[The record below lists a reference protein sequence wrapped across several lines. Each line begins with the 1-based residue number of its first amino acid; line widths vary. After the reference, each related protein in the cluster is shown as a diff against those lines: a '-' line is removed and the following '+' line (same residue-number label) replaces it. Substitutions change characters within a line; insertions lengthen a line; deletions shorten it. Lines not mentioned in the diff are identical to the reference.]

1 MKRTICLAAVLL
13 VVTGPAIGQPK
24 PDQKTEKQAAELRA
38 RLGKLAAKADT
49 MTVVGKDGWL
59 FPANEL
65 RHVSVGRFWSDAAQK
80 VSRARIPSRRDPL
93 AAIVAYDK
101 ACKQAGIKLILL
113 PVPPK
118 SIVYPDKIA
127 DMDLP
132 VEGPLP
138 RLDTIHQE
146 FYRVLAEKG
155 VTVLDITMDLL
166 AARAKGQKVYCKT
179 DAHWSPTACRIAA
192 ERLAVYLA
200 ETRWPAEPEPVK
212 TTSENRKF
220 EIIGDLVRTLPS
232 GVESGKETLTGWFV
246 GRAGAETFTPVSQ
259 DPSSPLLILAD
270 SHGLV
275 FHTGGDMHVKGAGLA
290 DQLTAEL
297 GFGVDLI
304 AARGSAATPV
314 RVNLYRK
321 AARNPDWLA
330 GKKVIVWCFTV
341 RELTES
347 AGWAEVPVRRN

>member
-1 MKRTICLAAVLL
+1 MIFLAAVL
-13 VVTGPAIGQPK
+13 VFAAGAAVGQEK
-24 PDQKTEKQAAELRA
+24 PDAETEKLAVSLRDQ
-38 RLGKLAAKADT
+38 LSKLAATAET
-49 MTVVGKDGWL
+49 MTVVGRDGWL

-93 AAIVAYDK
+93 AAIVAYNK

-113 PVPPK
+113 PVPAK

-127 DMDLP
+127 DVDLP
-132 VEGPLP
+132 AEGPMP

-146 FYRVLAEKG
+146 FYRVLRDKD
-155 VTVLDITMDLL
+155 VMVLDITADLL
-166 AARAKGQKVYCKT
+166 AARAKGQKVFCKT

-192 ERLAVYLA
+192 KRLAVHLA
-200 ETRWPAEPEPVK
+200 KTKWPDEPEPVQ
-212 TTSENRKF
+212 TASQDRKF
-220 EIIGDLVRTLPS
+220 EIVGDLVRTLPT
-232 GVESGKETLTGWFV
+232 GVQIGKEPLTGRFV
-246 GRAGAETFTPVSQ
+246 GRAGAETFTPVPE
-259 DPSSPLLILAD
+259 DVSSPLLLLAD

-290 DQLTAEL
+290 DQLVAEL